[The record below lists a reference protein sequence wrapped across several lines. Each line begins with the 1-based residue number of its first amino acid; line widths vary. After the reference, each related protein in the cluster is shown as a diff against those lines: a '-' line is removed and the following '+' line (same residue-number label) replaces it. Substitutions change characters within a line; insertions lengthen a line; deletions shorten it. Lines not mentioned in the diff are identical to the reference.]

1 MVIPSKLLFSNSSP
15 TDECGNWCHQRL
27 EGLPI
32 ENTRQ
37 SREISMAS
45 CKWPPASTITLKELQ
60 WSYLHIPITN
70 VDLGWVG
77 NKIEKQLETKEV
89 IHKRSAEQA
98 TANLATSKTLS
109 TQVIGKAKPCG
120 HPAGYEHWSRRW
132 VDTLT

>member
-1 MVIPSKLLFSNSSP
+1 MSVGTGAIK
-15 TDECGNWCHQRL
+15 CG
-27 EGLPI
+27 
-32 ENTRQ
+32 
-37 SREISMAS
+37 EISMAS

-70 VDLGWVG
+70 VDLGRVG

-89 IHKRSAEQA
+89 IHKRSA
-98 TANLATSKTLS
+98 TSKTLS
-109 TQVIGKAKPCG
+109 TQVIGKASPCG